1 MLEICKKEI
10 GSIMASLAS
19 HDMEE
24 VSRQMEEAEFAA
36 TDLESE
42 LRSNIFTKYFYKI
55 FNINIISCREDEE
68 KRRRRALKTVDDD
81 GLHDDE
87 DVSHTQVRSGQVNI
101 TWLPTAGTFP
111 AVHQAPVPTAG
122 RCQTDQ
128 SSGNSRLKRIRQKT
142 QTIIREI
149 LQSSNQ
155 NNLKLEY
162 LCCQLSI

>member
-1 MLEICKKEI
+1 M
-10 GSIMASLAS
+10 
-19 HDMEE
+19 
-24 VSRQMEEAEFAA
+24 
-36 TDLESE
+36 
-42 LRSNIFTKYFYKI
+42 
-55 FNINIISCREDEE
+55 
-68 KRRRRALKTVDDD
+68 KTVDDD

-87 DVSHTQVRSGQVNI
+87 DVSQTQVRSGQVNI
-101 TWLPTAGTFP
+101 TWLPTAGPFP

-155 NNLKLEY
+155 NNLKLFIFILSVVNMINKEGRKVQ
-162 LCCQLSI
+162 QLAVGW